1 MNIYQLAC
9 TLKFL
14 SIVFVATAS
23 AASVIDMFDL
33 KPEFDYRL
41 EFAYNTFY
49 FH

>member
-1 MNIYQLAC
+1 MKIIQVAC

-23 AASVIDMFDL
+23 AASLINMFDL
-33 KPEFDYRL
+33 NPDFDYRL
-41 EFAYNTFY
+41 EFATFY